1 MVESNA
7 VQSLRLLEVSRETQ
21 DHWDLWPQVY
31 LAYVS
36 VLTHDQ
42 QLIQIGWSYRCYG
55 IAVR

>member
-7 VQSLRLLEVSRETQ
+7 VIETSRGFQGNTGSLGLMASGLPRI
-21 DHWDLWPQVY
+21 
-31 LAYVS
+31 VS